1 MEFLEPKCSVL
12 GLCRSVASVA
22 SIAWILAALARG
34 NDGASAVATALPGL
48 QGLQELTVDLSF
60 NLENNEIGP
69 AAQWV
74 PLEAC
79 NRGLPSSGFQRGSL
93 GRVVQPLIAFGFRRL
108 RCLSKL

>member
-1 MEFLEPKCSVL
+1 M
-12 GLCRSVASVA
+12 
-22 SIAWILAALARG
+22 
-34 NDGASAVATALPGL
+34 ATALAGL
-48 QGLQELTVDLSF
+48 QGLQELTV
-60 NLENNEIGP
+60 NLGRNEIGP
-69 AAQWV
+69 GAQWV